1 MKKNVLLILLFAV
14 MMLCMIPAAVF
25 ADDTELKDYEFSYYN
40 EDTSQFGTAGT
51 WRNYLRN
58 DFKGR
63 YVQDEGESVFVNQ
76 LSNVY
81 EISITCKDVI
91 TYEDLLGNDGVLS
104 NIYKRNDIKEPVVY
118 FGAGTKESIYE
129 YNNATEF
136 NTECYSTDQIPL
148 TGAKFYML
156 EGSTIN
162 TVDISVGKPV
172 CGTVIKEVEEGPKGF
187 PDTTASVKI
196 PEDSHFH
203 VYKIKDLPI
212 SIWAEGNA
220 SNLDALRPFIGTIKG
235 DEEYKLVVNLEP
247 DFGYVFGEGIGTSNI
262 LINNKEVLLIDRGED
277 EEDEEDEVNLVIVG
291 AETAVHEWG
300 AGVVTKKPTLKATG
314 VMTYKCKHCNAT
326 KTKSIAKLKANTLKV
341 SGKTAEIKFSKLKKN
356 SQTLKASKVLK
367 FANKGKGKLSYK
379 KYKGSKKITIN
390 KKTGKVTVKK
400 GLKKGKY
407 TIKVKVT
414 AAGTSTI
421 APLTKKVKFTIK
433 VK

>member
-25 ADDTELKDYEFSYYN
+25 ADDTELKDYKFYYYN

-76 LSNVY
+76 LSNQY
-81 EISITCKDVI
+81 EISITCKDEI

-104 NIYKRNDIKEPVVY
+104 NIYKRNDIKEPLVY

-136 NTECYSTDQIPL
+136 NKERNSTDQIPL

-162 TVDISVGKPV
+162 TIEISVDKPV
-172 CGTVIKEVEEGPKGF
+172 CGTEIKEVGEGPTGF

-196 PEDSHFH
+196 PEGSHFH
-203 VYKIKDLPI
+203 VYTIQDLPI

-220 SNLDALRPFIGTIKG
+220 SGLDALKPFIGTIKG

-262 LINNKEVLLIDRGED
+262 LINNKEVLLIDRED
-277 EEDEEDEVNLVIVG
+277 DDVNLVIVG
-291 AETAVHEWG
+291 AETAVHVWG
-300 AGVVTKKPTLKATG
+300 AGKVTKKPTLKATG
-314 VMTYKCKHCNAT
+314 VMTYKCKHCSAT
-326 KTKSIAKLKANTLKV
+326 KTKTIAKLKANTLKV
-341 SGKTAEIKFSKLKKN
+341 SGKTATVKFSKLKKK

-367 FANKGKGKLSYK
+367 FANKGKGKLSYR

-400 GLKKGKY
+400 GLKKGRY
-407 TIKVKVT
+407 TVRVKVK

-421 APLTKKVKFTIK
+421 APLTKKVKITIK